1 MSAVIGDI
9 ITPCYCHTWRCFWRR
24 RSGCVHTI
32 TIGDA
37 WVPNSDRCWWP
48 LCGIIEGT
56 CVIIFCLSKCL
67 TFDIWCCTFW
77 NFGNWWCTFWQ
88 KCLFRVTITNR
99 YTLSISSTITRSYFT
114 SCAWSCRRGFCWRQW
129 QVCSNRCNCPS
140 AEISETEPASRARR
154 FKTNSFRFFSV

>member
-1 MSAVIGDI
+1 MVNAGEVKLAVILTNSLSFKQPYLGLVAVVTFFKSAVIGDI

-129 QVCSNRCNCPS
+129 
-140 AEISETEPASRARR
+140 
-154 FKTNSFRFFSV
+154 

>member
-1 MSAVIGDI
+1 MVNAGEVKLAVILTNSLSFKQPYLGLVAVVTFFMSAVIGDI

-129 QVCSNRCNCPS
+129 
-140 AEISETEPASRARR
+140 
-154 FKTNSFRFFSV
+154 